1 MVLAPRCLYKR
12 STALL
17 PFPLALLFATLQTL
31 IGTDKLVRRVPAFIF
46 GITSPDPALPPLAPA
61 ALEHVAT
68 FGPGFLNSSAQG
80 RPR

>member
-31 IGTDKLVRRVPAFIF
+31 IGTDKLVRRVSASFF
-46 GITSPDPALPPLAPA
+46 GITSPDPALPPFALAT
-61 ALEHVAT
+61 LEHVAT
-68 FGPGFLNSSAQG
+68 CHSGFLNSHPQA
-80 RPR
+80 RFR

>member
-31 IGTDKLVRRVPAFIF
+31 IGTDKLVRRVPASIF
-46 GITSPDPALPPLAPA
+46 GITSPDPALPPLALA
-61 ALEHVAT
+61 TLEHVAT
-68 FGPGFLNSSAQG
+68 FGPGFLNSHPQA

>member
-31 IGTDKLVRRVPAFIF
+31 IGTDMLVRRVSASIF
-46 GITSPDPALPPLAPA
+46 GITSPDPALPPFALA
-61 ALEHVAT
+61 LMEHVAT
-68 FGPGFLNSSAQG
+68 FGPGFLNSHPQA

>member
-17 PFPLALLFATLQTL
+17 PFPLAPLFATLQTL
-31 IGTDKLVRRVPAFIF
+31 IGTDKLVHPVPASFF
-46 GITSPDPALPPLAPA
+46 GITSPDPALPPLALA
-61 ALEHVAT
+61 TLEHVAT
-68 FGPGFLNSSAQG
+68 FGPGFLNSHPQA